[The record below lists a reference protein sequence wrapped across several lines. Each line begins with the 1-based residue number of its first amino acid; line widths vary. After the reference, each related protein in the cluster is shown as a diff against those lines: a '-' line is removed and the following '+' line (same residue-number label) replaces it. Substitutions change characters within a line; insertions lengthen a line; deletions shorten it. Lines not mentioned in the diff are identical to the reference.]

1 MRTTGS
7 TEGGCVDDAGAT
19 GRGNDESTPDEEDED
34 GPCTGPTVAFVFIFS
49 EASEMMNANNVHTY
63 NTCCGSVEE
72 DWV

>member
-7 TEGGCVDDAGAT
+7 IEGGGEDGDGAT

-34 GPCTGPTVAFVFIFS
+34 GPCTGPTVASVFIFS